1 MTLAKICGLTTPEDV
16 EVAVRAG
23 ADAVGLV
30 LAASPRR
37 VDPGLA
43 RELLAAAVG
52 VERIAVFRTPT
63 PLEIRAVEDLPFDA
77 VQADAGFDQ
86 PPPGWYVLPAYRDA
100 PGVRLPETTATEG
113 LRGAFL
119 LDGPAG
125 GGSGVRADVARAAA
139 AARRGS
145 LVLAGGLDPD
155 NVAGAIA
162 AIRPYAVDVSSG
174 VESRRGVKDPARI
187 EAFLAAVKETR

>member
-125 GGSGVRADVARAAA
+125 ARSSSRAVSTPTTSPAPSPRYAPTPSTSAPA
-139 AARRGS
+139 SSR
-145 LVLAGGLDPD
+145 
-155 NVAGAIA
+155 AGASRTPPA
-162 AIRPYAVDVSSG
+162 SRPSSP
-174 VESRRGVKDPARI
+174 R
-187 EAFLAAVKETR
+187 